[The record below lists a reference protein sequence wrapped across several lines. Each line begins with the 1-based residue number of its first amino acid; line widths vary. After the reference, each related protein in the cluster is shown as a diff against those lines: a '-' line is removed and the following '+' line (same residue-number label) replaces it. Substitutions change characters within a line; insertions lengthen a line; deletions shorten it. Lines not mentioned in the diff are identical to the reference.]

1 MKQTIL
7 CEGKSKE
14 IDVRLMDESF
24 IVYRKMY
31 RPPLTPDNID
41 KINPGDWGEHLERFK
56 REGWQQVI
64 EEFFRKQIRVIG
76 SCGVLAWDGGGVIGK
91 MYFTTKELY
100 NRFRNGGY
108 YCVEHESMPRII
120 QSISNEELM
129 SLLRSP
135 SKTLRMICFNV
146 GHADT
151 RYQGKGIAST
161 MIELLKEWA
170 GKRGWSRL
178 EALAYPDV
186 IPYGAWAP
194 HILRRGAL
202 ERRGFHVLEERQ
214 VTEGERK
221 HQRSYLNRYL
231 NEVGRI
237 HHSWGFEEAEKKV
250 YDSSVMKNYHREYLM
265 AFDL

>member
-7 CEGKSKE
+7 VDGKLKE
-14 IDVRLMDESF
+14 IYVRLMDESF

-41 KINPGDWGEHLERFK
+41 KINPGDWAEHLERFR
-56 REGWQQVI
+56 REGWQQII
-64 EEFFRKQIRVIG
+64 EEFFQKQIQVIG

-100 NRFRNGGY
+100 NRFRKGGH

-120 QSISNEELM
+120 QSISNEELTR
-129 SLLRSP
+129 LLKSS
-135 SKTLRMICFNV
+135 SKTLRIICFNV
-146 GHADT
+146 GHSDT

-214 VTEGERK
+214 ITEEERK
-221 HQRSYLNRYL
+221 HQRSYLDRYL

-237 HHSWGFEEAEKKV
+237 HHSWGFEEAEKRV
-250 YDSSVMKNYHREYLM
+250 YDSSAMNNYHKEYLM
-265 AFDL
+265 TFNL